1 MSGPEWHLPDLTGRT
16 YLVTGSNAGLG
27 YFSCEHLVRAG
38 ADVIMSARNPA
49 RLAAAR
55 AALFRRVPE
64 AAGHDAVESLV
75 IDTSN
80 SGSLRAAAAT
90 LRSRGALDGV
100 LLNAGI
106 VPPPKRRTLTRDGN
120 ELVFA
125 TNVLGHFALA
135 GELLPAL
142 AAAGGRMV
150 WVGSM
155 STSMWRYD
163 PVDPQLSEGYTPWRA
178 YVQIATSS
186 LGFEAD
192 RRLRGADVAV
202 ASVVAHPG
210 YSTSGRTAGIRG
222 VNNPSRLTRFADNIQ
237 APVTQSK
244 EVGAQ
249 PLVHALAASDVAG
262 GEYWGPRAR
271 LRGEPRRGTSS
282 RVTQDRE
289 VAARIWE
296 VCEHATGVAWPF
308 AKAAKTKRL
317 RR

>member
-1 MSGPEWHLPDLTGRT
+1 
-16 YLVTGSNAGLG
+16 
-27 YFSCEHLVRAG
+27 VRAG

-106 VPPPKRRTLTRDGN
+106 VHPPKRRTLTRDGN

-178 YVQIATSS
+178 YVQSKIATSS